1 MLKYALI
8 TLFVWTHAVL
18 AAGPVIEV
26 DRPQVN
32 IRADAT
38 VQSVRIAVLKEGKRV
53 ERIAQKD
60 EWNQIRLP
68 DGRLGWLHGNLV
80 KEIWT
85 VTGQRVRVRT
95 AGSTEA
101 PTAAIVDQGSELAL
115 IGRAGRWLEVEMLSG
130 DRGWI
135 WKELVRPLELIGT
148 TDVEVSKN
156 EAQIVAVAPDD
167 TVVQDDEATVSNS
180 LPEGSILNPYAEG
193 LQRIGD
199 GDYAGALVA
208 FEQVLV
214 DDPGH
219 IRALLHA
226 ARAHHELGQYDAGIE
241 KLYRAVGQGEG
252 HRELAKMYRAIG
264 LPDSAAKYNAL
275 ARGVGLTQLADGDVE
290 QTQKEGSEAWIW
302 SVLAGVAAVLCLGFI
317 FLFVRGLRRMKQGVV
332 AETPRSKFARAVE
345 KARPQDMSKG
355 GGEEKA
361 LERQI
366 EQKRSALRAS
376 IDAFNPS
383 SSSEQADENV
393 FMDGLLGQ
401 VDTFRQA
408 LEAQDERAKMYAE
421 LVRLQTQKIEILE
434 QELQLLRR
442 RKRER

>member
-8 TLFVWTHAVL
+8 TLFLWAHAVL

-26 DRPQVN
+26 DRPEVN

-38 VQSVRIAVLKEGKRV
+38 VQSVRIAVLNEGKRV
-53 ERIAQKD
+53 ERVVQKD
-60 EWNQIRLP
+60 EWNQIRLS

-80 KEIWT
+80 REIWT
-85 VTGQRVRVRT
+85 VTGERVRVRT

-101 PTAAIVDQGSELAL
+101 STVAIVEQGSELAL

-130 DRGWI
+130 ERGWI
-135 WKELVRPLELIGT
+135 WKELVKPLEFIGT
-148 TDVEVSKN
+148 TDRGISKN
-156 EAQIVAVAPDD
+156 EAQIVAVASED
-167 TVVQDDEATVSNS
+167 TVVQNDEATLSNS

-193 LQRIGD
+193 LQRLGD

-208 FEQVLV
+208 FEQVLA
-214 DDPGH
+214 DDSGH

-226 ARAHHELGQYDAGIE
+226 ARAHRELGQYDAGIE
-241 KLYRAVGQGEG
+241 KLYRAEGQGEG

-264 LPDSAAKYNAL
+264 VSDSAAKYNAL
-275 ARGVGLTQLADGDVE
+275 ARGVVWTQVADEDVE
-290 QTQKEGSEAWIW
+290 ITQKEGPEVLVW
-302 SVLAGVAAVLCLGFI
+302 SVLASVAAVICLGLI
-317 FLFVRGLRRMKQGVV
+317 FFVRGLRRKKQGIVD
-332 AETPRSKFARAVE
+332 ETPRSKFARAVE
-345 KARPQDMSKG
+345 KARPQDISKG
-355 GGEEKA
+355 SGEEKT

-366 EQKRSALRAS
+366 EEKRSALRAS
-376 IDAFNPS
+376 AAAFAPL
-383 SSSEQADENV
+383 SEQANEDV
-393 FMDGLLGQ
+393 LMDGLLGQ

-421 LVRLQTQKIEILE
+421 LVRMQMQKIEILE

-442 RKRER
+442 RKR

>member
-1 MLKYALI
+1 MLKCTLI
-8 TLFVWTHAVL
+8 TIFVWAHDVL
-18 AAGPVIEV
+18 AASPVIEV
-26 DRPQVN
+26 NRPQVN

-38 VQSVRIAVLKEGKRV
+38 VQSVRIAVLKEGERV
-53 ERIAQKD
+53 ERVAQKD

-80 KEIWT
+80 REIWT
-85 VTGQRVRVRT
+85 VAGQRVRVRT

-115 IGRAGRWLEVEMLSG
+115 IGSAGRWLEVEMLSG
-130 DRGWI
+130 ERGWI
-135 WKELVRPLELIGT
+135 WKELVKPLELIST

-156 EAQIVAVAPDD
+156 EAQIVSVEPEN

-180 LPEGSILNPYAEG
+180 LPDGSILNPYAEG
-193 LQRIGD
+193 LQRVGD

-226 ARAHHELGQYDAGIE
+226 ARAHRELGQYDAGIE

-252 HRELAKMYRAIG
+252 HRELAKMYRATG

-275 ARGVGLTQLADGDVE
+275 ARGVVWNKLADEDVK
-290 QTQKEGSEAWIW
+290 QTQKEVPDAWIW
-302 SVLAGVAAVLCLGFI
+302 SVLVGVAAVLCLGFI
-317 FLFVRGLRRMKQGVV
+317 FLFVRGLRRKKQGIV
-332 AETPRSKFARAVE
+332 AEVPRSKFARAVE
-345 KARPQDMSKG
+345 KARPQEMSKERG
-355 GGEEKA
+355 GEKA

-366 EQKRSALRAS
+366 EEKRSALRAS
-376 IDAFNPS
+376 IAAFAPPS
-383 SSSEQADENV
+383 EKADENGL
-393 FMDGLLGQ
+393 MDGLLGQ

-408 LEAQDERAKMYAE
+408 LEAQDERAKTYAE
-421 LVRLQTQKIEILE
+421 LVRLQKQKIEILE

>member
-1 MLKYALI
+1 MLKCAFI
-8 TLFVWTHAVL
+8 TLFVWAHAVF

-32 IRADAT
+32 IRVDAT

-53 ERIAQKD
+53 ERVAQKD

-80 KEIWT
+80 REIWT
-85 VTGQRVRVRT
+85 VTGERVRVRT

-101 PTAAIVDQGSELAL
+101 PTTAIVDQGSELAL

-130 DRGWI
+130 ERGWI
-135 WKELVRPLELIGT
+135 WKELVKPLELIGSN
-148 TDVEVSKN
+148 DEEARKN
-156 EAQIVAVAPDD
+156 EAQIVAVAPED
-167 TVVQDDEATVSNS
+167 TVVQDDEVTVSNP

-193 LQRIGD
+193 LQRVGD
-199 GDYAGALVA
+199 GDYAGALMA
-208 FEQVLV
+208 FEQVLA

-219 IRALLHA
+219 IRSLLHA
-226 ARAHHELGQYDAGIE
+226 ARAHRELGQYDAGIE
-241 KLYRAVGQGEG
+241 KLYRAAGQGEG
-252 HRELAKMYRAIG
+252 HRELAKMYGAFG
-264 LPDSAAKYNAL
+264 VPDSAAKYNAL
-275 ARGVGLTQLADGDVE
+275 ARGVVWNQLVDEDVE
-290 QTQKEGSEAWIW
+290 QTQKEGTEVWIW
-302 SVLAGVAAVLCLGFI
+302 SVLSGVAAFLCLGLI
-317 FLFVRGLRRMKQGVV
+317 FLFVRSLRRKKQGIV

-345 KARPQDMSKG
+345 KARPQEMSKG

-366 EQKRSALRAS
+366 EEKRSALRAS
-376 IDAFNPS
+376 IAAFAPQ
-383 SSSEQADENV
+383 SEQADENV

-401 VDTFRQA
+401 VDMFRQA

-421 LVRLQTQKIEILE
+421 LVRLQTHKIEILE

>member
-8 TLFVWTHAVL
+8 TLFVWAHAVL

-26 DRPQVN
+26 DRPEVN

-38 VQSVRIAVLKEGKRV
+38 VQSVRIAVLDEGKRV
-53 ERIAQKD
+53 ERVAQKD

-80 KEIWT
+80 REIWT
-85 VTGQRVRVRT
+85 VTGERVRVRT

-101 PTAAIVDQGSELAL
+101 PTAAIVEQGSELAL

-130 DRGWI
+130 ERGWI
-135 WKELVRPLELIGT
+135 WKELVKPLDFIGT
-148 TDVEVSKN
+148 NDGEASKN
-156 EAQIVAVAPDD
+156 EAQIVAVASED
-167 TVVQDDEATVSNS
+167 TVVQNDEATVSNS

-193 LQRIGD
+193 LQRFGD
-199 GDYAGALVA
+199 GDYAGALAA
-208 FEQVLV
+208 FEQVLA

-226 ARAHHELGQYDAGIE
+226 ARAHRELGQYDAGIE
-241 KLYRAVGQGEG
+241 KLYRAAGQGEG

-264 LPDSAAKYNAL
+264 VSDSAAKYNAL
-275 ARGVGLTQLADGDVE
+275 ARGVVWTQVADEDVE
-290 QTQKEGSEAWIW
+290 ITQKEGPEVWVW
-302 SVLAGVAAVLCLGFI
+302 SVLAGVAAVICLGLI
-317 FLFVRGLRRMKQGVV
+317 FFVRGLRRKKQGIVD
-332 AETPRSKFARAVE
+332 ETPRSKFARAVE
-345 KARPQDMSKG
+345 KARPQDISKG
-355 GGEEKA
+355 SGEEKT

-366 EQKRSALRAS
+366 EEKRSALRAS
-376 IDAFNPS
+376 AAAFAPP
-383 SSSEQADENV
+383 SEQANEDV
-393 FMDGLLGQ
+393 LMDGLLGQ

-421 LVRLQTQKIEILE
+421 LVRMQTQKIEILE

-442 RKRER
+442 RKR